1 MSSRNI
7 VYIREFDRFDNMGNN
22 ICRNTGCQNLIKYPF
37 RKYCSRECNKQFEKW
52 YYHNFYW
59 DRVRSDIFKR
69 DNYTC
74 QICGKKYPYSYRK
87 KFVRSRG
94 LECDHIIPRSLYK
107 KFGYRFDSLE
117 NKIKMITEFLHNHN
131 NLRTLCNECHK
142 RVTKEFLRSD
152 MSGYLNYANLNIQL
166 LRERKI

>member
-7 VYIREFDRFDNMGNN
+7 AYIESLIDLTTLEIPFAEILDVK
-22 ICRNTGCQNLIKYPF
+22 ILIKYPF

-74 QICGKKYPYSYRK
+74 QICRK
-87 KFVRSRG
+87 NIPIHIEKFVRSRR

-107 KFGYRFDSLE
+107 KLGYRFDSLE

-142 RVTKEFLRSD
+142 RVTKEFLRS
-152 MSGYLNYANLNIQL
+152 GINEYLKDYAKLNIQL
-166 LRERKI
+166 I

>member
-7 VYIREFDRFDNMGNN
+7 VYIREFDKFDSMGNT

-37 RKYCSRECNKQFEKW
+37 RKYCSKECNKQFEKW

-74 QICGKKYPYSYRK
+74 QICRKKYPYTYRK
-87 KFVRSRG
+87 KFARSYR
-94 LECDHIIPRSLYK
+94 LECDHITPRSLYK
-107 KFGYRFDSLE
+107 KLGYRFDSLD
-117 NKIKMITEFLHNHN
+117 NKIKTITEFLHSHD
-131 NLRTLCNECHK
+131 NLRTLCKECHK
-142 RVTKEFLRSD
+142 KVTKKYLRTD
-152 MSGYLNYANLNIQL
+152 TNVYLTNYKSSNHVLKLI
-166 LRERKI
+166 